1 MKRNIIILTL
11 VTLFFTGCRKEA
23 DYYPYIGENGP
34 LAYNSYASQFDYL
47 WKCISMGYVFWDI
60 EKTDWDAVYEE
71 LMPQFEALDARHEA
85 GGDVTLDDLETL
97 YGRALGGMVDHHMTV
112 AIKNI
117 HPSPNDT
124 KPYAAFRPGQA
135 EVATRDYFFESV
147 YDEKVSM
154 RAFLDGSI
162 DGLYSLADH
171 QSATVFSTSLG
182 DSVTYHYCLINLP
195 DGRQIPYLWQS
206 GASLTSILS
215 TLGSAP
221 NVSAAYAV
229 IHSWFTAATTLPR
242 AKLAGIILDNR
253 ANSGGETSDVYFVI
267 GSFLNEKAVWGENR
281 TKEGPG
287 HFEHTAWV
295 PTYVSPN
302 PLYHRDITAEK
313 IPYVVLCDIN
323 SISMGEIEP
332 SAIKEL
338 LPTSYIIGERT
349 CGATGSLMPTD
360 RIDITYGGPFGDIS
374 KMNHYVYTS
383 TMECR
388 IGGVNREG
396 TGLVP
401 DKVVNR
407 KDYNGDFKPQLDE
420 AIQYIQSIPI
430 QGN

>member
-11 VTLFFTGCRKEA
+11 VALFFTGCRKEA
-23 DYYPYIGENGP
+23 DYFPYLGEESN

-60 EKTDWDAVYEE
+60 EKTDWDAVYED

-85 GGDVTLDDLETL
+85 GGDVTLDDLHTL
-97 YGRALGGMVDHHMTV
+97 YSRALGGMVDHHMTV
-112 AIKNI
+112 MIKNI

-124 KPYAAFRPGQA
+124 RPFIAFQPGQT
-135 EVATRDYFFESV
+135 EVASRDYFIESV
-147 YDEKVSM
+147 FDEKVSM
-154 RAFLDGSI
+154 RAFLDGI
-162 DGLYSLADH
+162 DGQYSLAVH
-171 QSATVFSTSLG
+171 QSATVLSPALG

-206 GASLTSILS
+206 GASLMSILP
-215 TLGSAP
+215 TLGSAAET
-221 NVSAAYAV
+221 AAAAAV
-229 IHSWFTAATTLPR
+229 VNSWFTAVTTIPP
-242 AKLAGIILDNR
+242 AQLAGIILDNR
-253 ANSGGETSDVYFVI
+253 ANGGGETMDLNIIV

-287 HFEHTAWV
+287 RLEHTAWV
-295 PTYVSPN
+295 PTYVFHDKTP
-302 PLYHRDITAEK
+302 YHRDLTAEN

-332 SAIKEL
+332 SVIKTL

-349 CGATGSLMPTD
+349 CGATGSLMPTTT
-360 RIDITYGGPFGDIS
+360 IDLTYGGPFGDIT

-396 TGLVP
+396 VGLVP
-401 DKVVNR
+401 DKIVNR
-407 KDYNGDFKPQLDE
+407 KDYGGDFKPQLDE
-420 AIQYIQSIPI
+420 AIQYIQSI

>member
-23 DYYPYIGENGP
+23 DYYPYIGEEST

-60 EKTDWDAVYEE
+60 EKTNWDAVYEE
-71 LMPQFEALDARHEA
+71 LMPQFEALDAKYKA

-112 AIKNI
+112 VVKNI

-124 KPYAAFRPGQA
+124 KPYVAFRPGQA
-135 EVATRDYFFESV
+135 EVATRDYFVESV

-154 RAFLDGSI
+154 RAFLDGI
-162 DGLYSLADH
+162 DGQYSLAVH
-171 QSATVFSTSLG
+171 QSATVFSPALG

-206 GASLTSILS
+206 GASLMSILP
-215 TLGSAP
+215 TLGSAAET
-221 NVSAAYAV
+221 AAAAAV
-229 IHSWFTAATTLPR
+229 VNSWFTAVTTIPR
-242 AKLAGIILDNR
+242 AQLAGIILDNR
-253 ANSGGETSDVYFVI
+253 SNSGGETMDVNLII
-267 GSFLNEKAVWGENR
+267 GSFLNEKAAWGENR

-287 HFEHTAWV
+287 HLEYTAWV
-295 PTYVSPN
+295 PTYVFPEYT
-302 PLYHRDITAEK
+302 PYHRDLTAEN

-332 SAIKEL
+332 SVIKTL

-349 CGATGSLMPTD
+349 CGATGSLMPAQN
-360 RIDITYGGPFGDIS
+360 IDITYGGPFGDIA

-383 TMECR
+383 TMECK

-396 TGLVP
+396 VGLVP
-401 DKVVNR
+401 DKIVNR
-407 KDYNGDFKPQLDE
+407 KDYGGDFKPQLDE
-420 AIQYIQSIPI
+420 AIRYIQSY
-430 QGN
+430 